1 MSISGLAKAFNSVY
15 IKIYKVL
22 RCVCSQFKTGKKAG
36 LYEAK
41 QTISAFICE
50 FFAGFAPPHYAPKRD

>member
-1 MSISGLAKAFNSVY
+1 LANAFNNVY

-22 RCVCSQFKTGKKAG
+22 RCVCSQFKIGEKVG
-36 LYEAK
+36 YYETK

-50 FFAGFAPPHYAPKRD
+50 FLPALPRRTMC

>member
-22 RCVCSQFKTGKKAG
+22 RCVCSQIQNWQKAG

-50 FFAGFAPPHYAPKRD
+50 FFAGVALPHYAPKLD